1 LIVVILVQWW
11 AVSLVK
17 AVPFAGKTKG
27 ADAGIDGLIYFK
39 GLSWLEGH
47 DGIFIVLRDNPAR
60 ENHGGYFRNGL
71 LRNPETG
78 WPTDPGQPRPRPAFN
93 WWY

>member
-1 LIVVILVQWW
+1 MLRGIKFLLIVVILRKDERRRHRNRWVDLLQ
-11 AVSLVK
+11 
-17 AVPFAGKTKG
+17 
-27 ADAGIDGLIYFK
+27 